1 MTEGIPRPTILVI
14 DDFEE
19 DRTLIRRLFDE
30 AGYRVLEA
38 GDGVAGLTLAHTERL
53 DCVILD
59 LDGPKTDGHA
69 VLERLQRD
77 PRSREIPVIVLGPA
91 DERLEAMER
100 AIDGG
105 AFDYLPE
112 PLSPRHMAIRVR
124 GAIERR
130 RSLQDVQELR
140 ASFTSMLVHDLRAPL
155 TTLLA
160 YVDVLE
166 ETVSGGV
173 GTARY
178 LAQMREAGAQMQR
191 LTEEILKLSKLEAGQ
206 LVVDRRPMDLATL
219 AAAVVDR
226 FEPAARSGGVV
237 LELRGS
243 DRPLPVLGDAVRLDQ
258 VLTNLLGNALKF
270 TPRSG
275 RIVVTLAERDGDA
288 EVAVADSGPG
298 IRTEEMA
305 LLFEKF
311 RQASLGRSSRHA
323 GTGLGL
329 VICRHLVEAHGGSIH
344 AESPP
349 GAGARFVFR
358 LPLRQEGAAAARSR
372 PRSVLIVDDDH
383 LARNTLVEMLAT
395 DGHTVDTAPAA
406 GVALQMIDERTY
418 DVILCDIQMP
428 GVDGLEFYAELER
441 THPDLC
447 RRLIFITGHGLGAR
461 VVSFLEQTATRY
473 LRKPIPLD
481 RLRGVLD
488 EAGKEPS

>member
-1 MTEGIPRPTILVI
+1 MTEGTSRPTILVI
-14 DDFEE
+14 ADGDET
-19 DRTLIRRLFDE
+19 RTLIRRLSDE

-38 GDGVAGLTLAHTERL
+38 ADGVAGLTLAYTERL

-59 LDGPKTDGHA
+59 LGGLQTDGLA

-105 AFDYLPE
+105 AFDYLPK

-130 RSLQDVQELR
+130 RSLQEVQELR

-173 GTARY
+173 GIGPAARY
-178 LAQMREAGAQMQR
+178 LAQMREAGVQMQR

-237 LELRGS
+237 LQLRGS

-323 GTGLGL
+323 GAGLGL

-447 RRLIFITGHGLGAR
+447 RRLIFITGYGLGAR
-461 VVSFLEQTATRY
+461 MVSFLEQTATRY

-488 EAGKEPS
+488 EAG